1 MIPIA
6 EKLDMKKAAAAVGE
20 KSVTML
26 HVKEINAVT
35 GYIRGGCTA
44 IGMKKQYTT
53 CIEQSAETLE
63 KIIVSGGKIGIQLEL
78 SPQDLQSASKA
89 AFAALIQ

>member
-1 MIPIA
+1 
-6 EKLDMKKAAAAVGE
+6 MKKAARSVGE
-20 KSVTML
+20 KSVAML
-26 HVKEINAVT
+26 HVKDINAVT

-53 CIEQSAETLE
+53 CIEQSAKNLE

-78 SPQDLQSASKA
+78 SPQDLLSASKA
-89 AFAALIQ
+89 SYAALIQ